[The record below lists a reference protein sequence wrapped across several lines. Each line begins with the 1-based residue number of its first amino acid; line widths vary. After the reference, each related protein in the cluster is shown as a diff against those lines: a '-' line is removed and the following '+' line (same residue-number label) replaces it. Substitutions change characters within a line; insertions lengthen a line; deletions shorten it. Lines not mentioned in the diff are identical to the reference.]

1 MLPLRMP
8 FKDCFADIQGGHTP
22 KYRVV
27 FQLFLSMF
35 STKMENFATSFCSS
49 FFFGEMCFLISL
61 HSSFCAQVC
70 ETPILLGSSARTS
83 RETPP
88 ANQSYQLTYFTNYL
102 VDSLH
107 S

>member
-1 MLPLRMP
+1 MP
-8 FKDCFADIQGGHTP
+8 FNDCFADIRGRHTS

-27 FQLFLSMF
+27 FQLILSMF
-35 STKMENFATSFCSS
+35 STKMENFATFFGSS
-49 FFFGEMCFLISL
+49 FFGEMFFLISL
-61 HSSFCAQVC
+61 HLSSCAQVC